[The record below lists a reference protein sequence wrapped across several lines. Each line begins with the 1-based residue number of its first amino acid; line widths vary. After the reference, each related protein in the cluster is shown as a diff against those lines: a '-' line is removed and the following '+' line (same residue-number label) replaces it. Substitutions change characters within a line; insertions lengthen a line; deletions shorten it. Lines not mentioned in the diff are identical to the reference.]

1 VRAAFDAGIT
11 AFDTATV
18 YGNGHSERIVG
29 QALADCRPQV
39 VIATKVFSNRLR
51 RDQVVAACEQSLRD
65 LGTDYIDLYQIHWPP
80 GSFGGEA
87 MKRLQEQGKIR
98 AITRPKPWIFAV
110 KTASRCWPIR
120 PWPRGCSPASSARI
134 IGLPPGTIEP
144 RTAYS
149 SRRSMTG
156 YRRPWHSC
164 GRWPSAWVSPWDSWP
179 ALAWV
184 IAHENTCAIAG
195 ARNPEQVR
203 QNAAAG
209 DLVLDEVVLAE
220 LDRLGRTVTDHL
232 DDNPMLW
239 DS

>member
-1 VRAAFDAGIT
+1 MQTVSLGNTDIKLSAIVMGTWQAGWSTWTGIDDAQTLKAVRAAFDAGIT

-29 QALADCRPQV
+29 Q
-39 VIATKVFSNRLR
+39 
-51 RDQVVAACEQSLRD
+51 
-65 LGTDYIDLYQIHWPP
+65 
-80 GSFGGEA
+80 
-87 MKRLQEQGKIR
+87 
-98 AITRPKPWIFAV
+98 
-110 KTASRCWPIR
+110 
-120 PWPRGCSPASSARI
+120 
-134 IGLPPGTIEP
+134 
-144 RTAYS
+144 
-149 SRRSMTG
+149 
-156 YRRPWHSC
+156 
-164 GRWPSAWVSPWDSWP
+164 